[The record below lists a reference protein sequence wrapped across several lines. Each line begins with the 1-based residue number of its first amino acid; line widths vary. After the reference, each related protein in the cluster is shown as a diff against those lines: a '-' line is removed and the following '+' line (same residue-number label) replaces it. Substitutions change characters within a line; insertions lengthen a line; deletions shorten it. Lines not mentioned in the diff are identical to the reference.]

1 MFATIRILTNIKSYD
16 DYNFKCCNKILFL
29 ELRIAPNPNGVL
41 PLYPAG
47 DCSKTP
53 ARAVSLLTNVLS
65 FVVFRYRHM
74 YWFKK
79 IWSFTLYTSQQYLS
93 STSRMIWLQFY
104 YDTGYT
110 ITRSSA
116 VAKRSCALRLV
127 ENVDRSLKVI
137 KVHSILH
144 RWLGLLMFYCSLTI
158 YLSCTSCTVSD
169 IQRRQMAYPWNLC

>member
-1 MFATIRILTNIKSYD
+1 MTLHDFKLLLTFLAPISRKDMFATIRILTNIKSYD

-93 STSRMIWLQFY
+93 STSRMTRVAILLTTIQ
-104 YDTGYT
+104 DT
-110 ITRSSA
+110 
-116 VAKRSCALRLV
+116 L
-127 ENVDRSLKVI
+127 
-137 KVHSILH
+137 
-144 RWLGLLMFYCSLTI
+144 
-158 YLSCTSCTVSD
+158 
-169 IQRRQMAYPWNLC
+169 